1 MRDNLAPFKK
11 LLTDSSDQTIVRGRV
26 IQFVLLLC
34 IFLVYLGS
42 RILAWGNAPLLE
54 DHDSLVY
61 LNNIKAFLTFDFQ
74 EIIALS
80 PDSTPFYPF
89 FGALCSLLVGSI
101 ETGARLCSL
110 VFSSL
115 LFVSIIGIGKRI
127 AGPIELGIGL
137 VILALSP
144 VLIHLHFMPACHVP
158 L

>member
-1 MRDNLAPFKK
+1 MRDILAPFKK

-61 LNNIKAFLTFDFQ
+61 LNNIKAFLTLDFQ

-80 PDSTPFYPF
+80 PDSK
-89 FGALCSLLVGSI
+89 SSI
-101 ETGARLCSL
+101 KT
-110 VFSSL
+110 
-115 LFVSIIGIGKRI
+115 
-127 AGPIELGIGL
+127 
-137 VILALSP
+137 
-144 VLIHLHFMPACHVP
+144 HH
-158 L
+158 